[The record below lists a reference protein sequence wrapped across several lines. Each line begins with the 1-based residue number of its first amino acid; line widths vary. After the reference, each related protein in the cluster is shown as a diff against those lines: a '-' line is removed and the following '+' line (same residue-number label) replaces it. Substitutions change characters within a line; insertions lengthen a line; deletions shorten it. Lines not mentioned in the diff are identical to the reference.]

1 MCIALPPTEEIANR
15 SLGRSDG
22 HAKVKSREHPWGTLA
37 AQTVSTRTCLGGLGG
52 LGGHKPVQEVRWNRT
67 ETLEKRYAQW
77 VRRDMRA
84 QKHGNYNIF

>member
-22 HAKVKSREHPWGTLA
+22 HAKVRSREHPWGTLA

-67 ETLEKRYAQW
+67 ETREKRYAQC
-77 VRRDMRA
+77 VRRDTCA
-84 QKHGNYNIF
+84 PKHMNYSIS